1 LTTDADTT
9 RTTAVVSATADPAHV
24 AALEGLRTQAD
35 KIRYACEQ
43 IPEPDTAQV
52 QQWLATYR
60 IRPDRSHMSK
70 VVNHWRGSRNLA
82 STGEMP
88 KLTPEMLAELDSDLD
103 SLTGSFEKPQ
113 PVTAQ
118 PMTAKPAAVASRA
131 PEPVAQTRP
140 EPVRAE
146 RPVRPRG
153 WLVAW
158 LSFVVGGLVSVAANI
173 AHTLY
178 PTAAQLATWTA
189 AGNAADTWAPS
200 PGAMAFAAFWPIA
213 LILSVEVITRVTWRP
228 GFLFGLARYGGT
240 TLVAAV
246 AAVMSY
252 RHMAGLLAIWG
263 EDVWGAH
270 LGPLAVDGLMVVAAA
285 ALLTMSRTEKP
296 S

>member
-1 LTTDADTT
+1 LTIDADRT
-9 RTTAVVSATADPAHV
+9 RTTARDADPVHV

-52 QQWLATYR
+52 QNWLATYR

-70 VVNHWRGSRNLA
+70 VVNHWRGNRGLV
-82 STGEMP
+82 STGEMT
-88 KLTPEMLAELDSDLD
+88 KLTPEMLADLDSDLD
-103 SLTGSFEKPQ
+103 SLSGSFEQ
-113 PVTAQ
+113 PETVVAE
-118 PMTAKPAAVASRA
+118 PALSQA
-131 PEPVAQTRP
+131 PEPVTRIQP
-140 EPVRAE
+140 EPASTE

-178 PTAAQLATWTA
+178 PTAAQLAAWTA
-189 AGNAADTWAPS
+189 AGNPADTWAPS

-213 LILSVEVITRVTWRP
+213 LILSVEVLTRVSWRP
-228 GFLFGLARYGGT
+228 GVLFGLARYGGT
-240 TLVAAV
+240 TLVATV

-285 ALLTMSRTEKP
+285 ALLSMSRNEKP

>member
-1 LTTDADTT
+1 LTIDADRT
-9 RTTAVVSATADPAHV
+9 RATAATSATADPAHV
-24 AALEGLRTQAD
+24 AALDGLRTQAD

-43 IPEPDTAQV
+43 IPEPDTTQV

-70 VVNHWRGSRNLA
+70 VVNHWRGSRNLG

-88 KLTPEMLAELDSDLD
+88 KLTPEMLADLDSDLD
-103 SLTGSFEKPQ
+103 SLTGSFEKPE
-113 PVTAQ
+113 PVTA
-118 PMTAKPAAVASRA
+118 KPVAVASQA
-131 PEPVAQTRP
+131 PEPVAQTQP

-146 RPVRPRG
+146 RPIRPRG
-153 WLVAW
+153 WFVAW

-189 AGNAADTWAPS
+189 AGNPADTWAPS
-200 PGAMAFAAFWPIA
+200 PGAMVFAAFWPIA
-213 LILSVEVITRVTWRP
+213 LILSVEVLTRVSWRP

-252 RHMAGLLAIWG
+252 RHMSGLLAIWG
-263 EDVWGAH
+263 EDAWGAH

-285 ALLTMSRTEKP
+285 ALLTMSRNEKP

>member
-1 LTTDADTT
+1 VQLTIDADRT
-9 RTTAVVSATADPAHV
+9 RTTARDADPVHV

-43 IPEPDTAQV
+43 IPEPDTTQV
-52 QQWLATYR
+52 QKWLATYR

-70 VVNHWRGSRNLA
+70 VVNHWRGNRGLV
-82 STGEMP
+82 STGEMT
-88 KLTPEMLAELDSDLD
+88 KLTPEMLADLDSDLD
-103 SLTGSFEKPQ
+103 SLSGSFEQ
-113 PVTAQ
+113 
-118 PMTAKPAAVASRA
+118 AKTVLAEPPAALSQT
-131 PEPVAQTRP
+131 PEPATQIQP
-140 EPVRAE
+140 EPASTE

-158 LSFVVGGLVSVAANI
+158 LSFAVGGLVSVAANI

-189 AGNAADTWAPS
+189 AGNPADTWAPS

-213 LILSVEVITRVTWRP
+213 LILSVEVLTRVSWRP

-252 RHMAGLLAIWG
+252 RHMSGLLAIWG

>member
-1 LTTDADTT
+1 
-9 RTTAVVSATADPAHV
+9 
-24 AALEGLRTQAD
+24 
-35 KIRYACEQ
+35 
-43 IPEPDTAQV
+43 
-52 QQWLATYR
+52 
-60 IRPDRSHMSK
+60 MSK
-70 VVNHWRGSRNLA
+70 VVNHWRGNRGLT
-82 STGEMP
+82 STGEMT
-88 KLTPEMLAELDSDLD
+88 KLTPEMLADLDSDLD
-103 SLTGSFEKPQ
+103 SLSASFEQ
-113 PVTAQ
+113 PETVLAE
-118 PMTAKPAAVASRA
+118 PPAALSQA
-131 PEPVAQTRP
+131 PEPVTRIQP
-140 EPVRAE
+140 EPAKPE

-178 PTAAQLATWTA
+178 PTAAQLAAWTA
-189 AGNAADTWAPS
+189 AGNPADTWAPS

-213 LILSVEVITRVTWRP
+213 LILSVEVLTRVSWRP

-263 EDVWGAH
+263 EDAWGAH

-285 ALLTMSRTEKP
+285 ALLSMSRNEKP

>member
-1 LTTDADTT
+1 LTIDADRT
-9 RTTAVVSATADPAHV
+9 RTTATASAGADPVHV
-24 AALEGLRTQAD
+24 AALDGLRSQAD

-43 IPEPDTAQV
+43 MPEPVTTQV
-52 QQWLATYR
+52 REWLATYG
-60 IRPDRSHMSK
+60 IRPKSSYVSS
-70 VVNHWRGSRNLA
+70 VVNNWRGSRSLV
-82 STGEMP
+82 STGELT

-103 SLTGSFEKPQ
+103 SLTGSFDKPETVPAE
-113 PVTAQ
+113 PVEAPAQ
-118 PMTAKPAAVASRA
+118 APEAAEQ
-131 PEPVAQTRP
+131 PEPVS
-140 EPVRAE
+140 AE
-146 RPVRPRG
+146 RPARPRG

-189 AGNAADTWAPS
+189 AGNPADTWAPS

-213 LILSVEVITRVTWRP
+213 LILSVEVLTRVSWRP

-240 TLVAAV
+240 TLVATV

-252 RHMAGLLAIWG
+252 RHMSGLLAIWG
-263 EDVWGAH
+263 EDAWGAH
-270 LGPLAVDGLMVVAAA
+270 IGPLAVDGLMVVAAA